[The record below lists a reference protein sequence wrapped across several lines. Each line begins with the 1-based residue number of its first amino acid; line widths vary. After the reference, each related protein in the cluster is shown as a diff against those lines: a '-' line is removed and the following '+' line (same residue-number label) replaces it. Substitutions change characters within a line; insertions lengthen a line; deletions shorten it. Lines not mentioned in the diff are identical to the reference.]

1 MEALVLGLRL
11 VNGLLTVGFLPLL
24 LRIYNRNKKRFYL
37 LWGTGFFLYG
47 VHIVVRVFLP
57 LLGLEASTN
66 VKLLSY
72 FVQLTGFGL
81 IIVGIGDLVD
91 RTRQLLYSWTGPASS
106 CTPSSPYRRSCWSST
121 SPHSHTCWAGSF
133 RLPLISTSP
142 WR

>member
-66 VKLLSY
+66 VNLVSY

-91 RTRQLLYSWTGPASS
+91 RTRQFLYAFIAVPVVLLVLYFT
-106 CTPSSPYRRSCWSST
+106 TQPYLLGRIVSVA
-121 SPHSHTCWAGSF
+121 PY
-133 RLPLISTSP
+133 L
-142 WR
+142 